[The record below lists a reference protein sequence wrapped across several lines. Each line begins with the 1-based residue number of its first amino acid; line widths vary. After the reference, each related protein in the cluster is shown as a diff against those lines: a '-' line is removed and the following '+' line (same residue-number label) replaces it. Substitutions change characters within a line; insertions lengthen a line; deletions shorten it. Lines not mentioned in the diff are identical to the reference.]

1 MENDL
6 DSNLFEK
13 IKGLITESKNRT
25 YQYINSEMSWLYFN
39 IGRLI
44 NEQILTNSKEDYG
57 TKKLEALSKRLTQ
70 EFGRGWSVKQL
81 RSFSYFYRTFKDYD
95 HLEEMISSL
104 SWSVIR
110 EIMYIKEPL
119 KREFFILMAQNN
131 RWSVRELQKQ
141 KNGLLYERTLLSQ
154 KPEAIIKREL
164 NQFRKSQTLSPD
176 IAFKDPYILDFLNL
190 KPDYLERDLET
201 ALINDI
207 EETIKEFGT
216 DFSFVARQ
224 YRIQIDEDDYYIDL
238 LFYHRKLK
246 CLVAIDLKTRPFKA
260 QDKGQM
266 EFYLNWLE
274 KYERQEGENP
284 PIGLILCTDVKKD
297 YFELLELNEGNLRAA
312 SYLLKI
318 PDMKVLEEK
327 LKERIKAS
335 RELHAIKNKEDV

>member
-6 DSNLFEK
+6 DLNLFEE
-13 IKGLITESKNRT
+13 IKELITESKNRT

-44 NEQILTNSKEDYG
+44 NERILTDNKEDYG
-57 TKKLEALSKRLTQ
+57 KKKLEILSKQLTQ

-81 RSFSYFYRTFKDYD
+81 RSFSYFYRTFKDYEY
-95 HLEEMISSL
+95 LKEMITSL

-141 KNGLLYERTLLSQ
+141 KNSLLYERTLISQ
-154 KPEAIIKREL
+154 NPEPIVKKEL
-164 NQFRKSQTLSPD
+164 EQFRKIHILSPD
-176 IAFKDPYILDFLNL
+176 LAFKDPYILDFLNL
-190 KPDYLERDLET
+190 KPDYLEKDLEK

-207 EETIKEFGT
+207 ENTIKEFGT
-216 DFSFVARQ
+216 DFSFIARQ
-224 YRIQIDEDDYYIDL
+224 YRIQIDEDDYFIDL

-266 EFYLNWLE
+266 ELYLNWLE
-274 KYERQEGENP
+274 KYEKQEGENP
-284 PIGLILCTDVKKD
+284 PIGLILCTDIKKD
-297 YFELLELNEGNLRAA
+297 YFELLELNKENLRAA
-312 SYLLKI
+312 SYLLEI
-318 PDMKVLEEK
+318 PDMKALEKK
-327 LKERIKAS
+327 LKERIQAS
-335 RELHAIKNKEDV
+335 RELFALENEDS